1 MVDYLMIIY
10 YDVDN
15 DVDYLIMLIMPLY
28 DHDGDYLM
36 LIISLSSQ
44 PYCQP
49 IISICMFTVVM

>member
-1 MVDYLMIIY
+1 MVDYLMIIDY
-10 YDVDN
+10 
-15 DVDYLIMLIMPLY
+15 DVDYLMMLIMSLY